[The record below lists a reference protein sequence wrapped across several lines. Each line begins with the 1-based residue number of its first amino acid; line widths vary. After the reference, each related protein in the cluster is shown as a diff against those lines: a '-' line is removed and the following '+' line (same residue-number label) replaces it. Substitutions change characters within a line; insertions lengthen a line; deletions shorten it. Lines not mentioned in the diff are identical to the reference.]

1 MYLLN
6 LNDRSILLQRNNK
19 NLERFANCK
28 NIRGFEYK
36 YGFLLTKIK
45 P

>member
-1 MYLLN
+1 MLLN
-6 LNDRSILLQRNNK
+6 LNDQLYYYKETIK
-19 NLERFANCK
+19 KLERFDNYK

-36 YGFLLTKIK
+36 YGFLSTKIK

>member
-1 MYLLN
+1 MVLN
-6 LNDRSILLQRNNK
+6 LNDHLYYYKETIK
-19 NLERFANCK
+19 KLERFDNSK